1 MFSRVNKDTIAITN
15 IGNEDVHV
23 GEVMA
28 CQEIGEPVLGIWH
41 VPQLPL
47 MNIYEREGEKGLVEL
62 ERKSIYVDILENLLA
77 GVVVSVLLV
86 FFFGECFS
94 LSLPDNET

>member
-1 MFSRVNKDTIAITN
+1 
-15 IGNEDVHV
+15 
-23 GEVMA
+23 
-28 CQEIGEPVLGIWH
+28 
-41 VPQLPL
+41 

-94 LSLPDNET
+94 LSLPDNETWNWDEYFIIDGLSKTYWDSVEVTTLTICESMSM